1 MRQLKPSCICVQKMV
16 VSPQRSLHIF
26 NLGYHLFLLLFENL
40 LNCQF
45 KCNVTILPVYKYE
58 LYKNDID
65 MICNNELVMIF
76 VEALSCGSHD
86 LTTSKHSL
94 SYYNFSIVAP
104 YYFIS
109 VAPVQTIVVYEVAF
123 LVLGTYTSIHS
134 MLTLAEVKW
143 RCIFRK
149 QSYSSANHFSV
160 EAAELHAITSLT
172 V

>member
-94 SYYNFSIVAP
+94 SYIIIFQLLP
-104 YYFIS
+104 LPIS
-109 VAPVQTIVVYEVAF
+109 F
-123 LVLGTYTSIHS
+123 
-134 MLTLAEVKW
+134 
-143 RCIFRK
+143 
-149 QSYSSANHFSV
+149 
-160 EAAELHAITSLT
+160 
-172 V
+172 